1 MNRTT
6 FNSYYNISDTET
18 TTMAET
24 ASQGTPVW
32 AYAVIAVGVIA
43 AAGIV
48 IGVIKKKGGKGKH
61 SA

>member
-1 MNRTT
+1 
-6 FNSYYNISDTET
+6 
-18 TTMAET
+18 MAET